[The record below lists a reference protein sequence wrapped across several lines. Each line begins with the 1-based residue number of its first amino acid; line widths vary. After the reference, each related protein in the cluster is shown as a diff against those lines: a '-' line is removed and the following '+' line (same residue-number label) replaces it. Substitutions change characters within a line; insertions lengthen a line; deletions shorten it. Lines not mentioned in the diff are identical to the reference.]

1 MRKRMR
7 NRILFIFLILM
18 NIALVP
24 SQAGEVIEE
33 THTKVIVR
41 EHPKTGRP
49 YVSIVSTDQP
59 EPKDPFAN
67 QRQRYRPPD
76 YRMLDPKLKSGA
88 IPYEGPYS
96 DRKKV
101 YVFAASLAT
110 VGTVGGV
117 GIIATAP
124 AATGA
129 AAGGSGAYFA
139 GAGVVAARTT
149 TAAIAAGKSKNEEY
163 KHRSESKEIDPQH

>member
-1 MRKRMR
+1 MRYL
-7 NRILFIFLILM
+7 ISFIFLILM

-24 SQAGEVIEE
+24 LHASEVIEE

-41 EHPKTGRP
+41 EHPKTGKP
-49 YVSIVSTDQP
+49 YVSIVSRDQP

-110 VGTVGGV
+110 VGTAGGL

-139 GAGVVAARTT
+139 GAGAVAAGTT
-149 TAAIAAGKSKNEEY
+149 TAAIAASKPKNEEY
-163 KHRSESKEIDPQH
+163 LHRSESKKIDPRY